1 MEHTLL
7 QLYITVM
14 CKYSYCLVAFCIE
27 QCLNQWLKEVCK
39 MVDDGIVLPWLAKF
53 VEISVIIAGN
63 FEAAEYFGRQLTGD
77 IFTLSVCR
85 ENFWQ
90 GAFMFYK
97 RGADLNR
104 PFRVS
109 FEGIELGIDTGGPRR
124 EFFQLLADNMTTT
137 DFRFFEGDIPNL
149 LPAMKG
155 PALRLGHFRIIGTMI
170 AYSIVNG
177 GIGNVSTFHTQ

>member
-27 QCLNQWLKEVCK
+27 QCLNQWLKEVYK

-77 IFTLSVCR
+77 IFLRCR
-85 ENFWQ
+85 FVEKIF
-90 GAFMFYK
+90 GRERLCF
-97 RGADLNR
+97 
-104 PFRVS
+104 
-109 FEGIELGIDTGGPRR
+109 TGMV
-124 EFFQLLADNMTTT
+124 Q
-137 DFRFFEGDIPNL
+137 I
-149 LPAMKG
+149 
-155 PALRLGHFRIIGTMI
+155 
-170 AYSIVNG
+170 
-177 GIGNVSTFHTQ
+177 